1 MSVKLF
7 GLLFFVL
14 LGMGLPIF
22 LVLGG
27 SAGLMFGVSGQPL
40 VGIAQKM
47 LDEMN
52 STTLLAVPFF
62 VMAAAFMQH
71 GGIAKALV
79 DVAAAWVGWAR
90 GGLGVVCVAACAMFA
105 AICGSSVATALAM
118 GTILIPAMIAR
129 GYPRTFALGVTA
141 ASGTLGILIPPSLP
155 LILYAVIVDESVPR
169 LFLAGVVPGILQ
181 AGLFIAYVLWYGRR
195 NDLVREP
202 RRDVREFVRV
212 NLRALPA
219 LSLPV
224 IIAVGIY
231 GGIVTTTEAAAFAA
245 IVALLVALFFY
256 KGFPPGRAQCD
267 RRRDQER
274 RHDHH
279 HHRLRAGLRPLAHRS
294 GIPASLVRFITDNGF
309 SAWQFLLAINI
320 MLIVLGMFLEVA
332 SIILIAVP
340 ILYPVLKP
348 LGVDP
353 VHFAIVITINMELA
367 LITAPVGLNL
377 YVLSSVSGTPI
388 GVVIRASIRS
398 VLMVGLL
405 MLVTTSPRVSSG
417 CPIWS
422 TAPPTALECAMRRA
436 NPLIATFLVQT
447 LCSAAVLALATM
459 MPKVGPDVGAQLGDR
474 CLHRDHLCRRRDLLV
489 LSAAPCPLR
498 RGALSQAAL
507 LSGAVGPGVMT
518 WRRRWRWSWRLPGR
532 RLQRS
537 AQRRVGAILA
547 HRICRRT
554 GTAPPSP

>member
-79 DVAAAWVGWAR
+79 DIAAAWVGWAR

-169 LFLAGVVPGILQ
+169 LFLAGVVPGIMQ
-181 AGLFIAYVLWYGRR
+181 AGLFVGFVLWYGRR
-195 NDLVREP
+195 HDLAREP
-202 RRDVREFVRV
+202 RRDAGEFVRV

-245 IVALLVALFFY
+245 LVALLVALFFY
-256 KGFPPGRAQCD
+256 KGFQPSRTLDVIGDAIKSGGTIIIIIAC
-267 RRRDQER
+267 
-274 RHDHH
+274 
-279 HHRLRAGLRPLAHRS
+279 ALAFGHWLTES

-309 SAWQFLLAINI
+309 SAWQFLLAINL

-348 LGVDP
+348 LGIDP

-377 YVLSSVSGTPI
+377 YVLSSVSKTPI
-388 GVVIRASIRS
+388 GVVIRGVNPFL
-398 VLMVGLL
+398 VLMVALL
-405 MLVTTSPRVSSG
+405 MVVTYIPEISLWLPNLVY
-417 CPIWS
+417 
-422 TAPPTALECAMRRA
+422 
-436 NPLIATFLVQT
+436 
-447 LCSAAVLALATM
+447 
-459 MPKVGPDVGAQLGDR
+459 GAR
-474 CLHRDHLCRRRDLLV
+474 
-489 LSAAPCPLR
+489 
-498 RGALSQAAL
+498 
-507 LSGAVGPGVMT
+507 
-518 WRRRWRWSWRLPGR
+518 
-532 RLQRS
+532 
-537 AQRRVGAILA
+537 
-547 HRICRRT
+547 
-554 GTAPPSP
+554 